1 MHEVGQR
8 NVSDAALVAVAPA
21 IGLDIAALQVN
32 SACVCAAELDDSCI
46 EFVKTSREDNLGCQL
61 SRLRPASTAA
71 VVAVAPA
78 SGLDVAPVHVVSK
91 DDEGKIA
98 FISENWEC
106 AAPDACVALPETLR
120 AAIE

>member
-8 NVSDAALVAVAPA
+8 NVSAAALVAVAPA

-91 DDEGKIA
+91 DDEGKIDSFQRIGSA
-98 FISENWEC
+98 QLLMHVWPCRRPSGQ
-106 AAPDACVALPETLR
+106 P
-120 AAIE
+120 